1 MMGIRHGHVWLYSCP
16 GTIRVNLGH
25 CAPLLSYPPVFS
37 SQTPKNPSQIKK
49 KKKSHGCLS
58 SWAPPKLLQTFAY
71 RWCYLSSPHVTTSS
85 GWCLN
90 VTPTWGIGRG

>member
-37 SQTPKNPSQIKK
+37 S
-49 KKKSHGCLS
+49 
-58 SWAPPKLLQTFAY
+58 
-71 RWCYLSSPHVTTSS
+71 
-85 GWCLN
+85 
-90 VTPTWGIGRG
+90 

>member
-1 MMGIRHGHVWLYSCP
+1 MMGIRHGRAWLYSCP

-49 KKKSHGCLS
+49 KKKAVAACL
-58 SWAPPKLLQTFAY
+58 AGPHLN
-71 RWCYLSSPHVTTSS
+71 CYKHLHT
-85 GWCLN
+85 G
-90 VTPTWGIGRG
+90 GAI